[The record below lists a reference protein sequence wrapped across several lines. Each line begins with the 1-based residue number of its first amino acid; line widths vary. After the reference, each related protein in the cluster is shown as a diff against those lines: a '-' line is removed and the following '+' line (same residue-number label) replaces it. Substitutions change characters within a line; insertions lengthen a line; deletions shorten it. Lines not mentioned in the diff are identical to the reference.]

1 VSVGVVLGPRCYG
14 VGAEVVIAVAFVAMF
29 VRWCSWGRSVLV
41 SAYLDSFISR
51 LLPPVVGD

>member
-1 VSVGVVLGPRCYG
+1 MSVVVVVLGPRCYG

-29 VRWCSWGRSVLV
+29 VRWCSWGRSV